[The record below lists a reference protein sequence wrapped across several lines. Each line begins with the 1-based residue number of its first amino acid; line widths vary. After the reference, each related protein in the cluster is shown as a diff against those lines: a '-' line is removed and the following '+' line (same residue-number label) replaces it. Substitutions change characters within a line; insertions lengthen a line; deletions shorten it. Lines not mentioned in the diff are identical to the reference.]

1 MRSIARLRAVLSS
14 HARGCAGAP
23 SRGQRAAAIANAS

>member
-1 MRSIARLRAVLSS
+1 VATS
-14 HARGCAGAP
+14 HPTGLAGEP